1 MIWQLLRRDKLKS
14 LRKQEE
20 KEQEYQKNLLEEVK
34 KAEAANRAKTEFLQR
49 MSHDIRTPINGISGM
64 LDVAEHYSDDLQKQ
78 AECRQKIREASDILF
93 ELVSEVLDMSKLESG
108 EIQLEEKPFDVVT
121 LLDEVTGVVGRLAD
135 ERNITVAHKGRT
147 IEHRNLIGSPVHL
160 KRLLMNIMSNAVK
173 YNRDHGHI
181 YLYTRELP
189 SADSSIATL
198 QFVCEDNGIGMSE
211 EFQQRIFEPFTQ
223 EQKGG
228 ASKFGGTGLGMS
240 IAKSL
245 AEKMGGTI
253 SFEST
258 QGVGTT
264 FIITIPFKIDTQ
276 VGSHTPEPSAP
287 AESIR
292 GLHILLVE
300 DNELNMEIAEF
311 LIQNEGATVTK
322 AWDGQQAVTLFA
334 KSAPGEFDAILMD
347 VLMPV
352 MNGYEATRQIRA
364 LDRADA
370 KTIPIIAMTANAF
383 TEDRLKSKEAG
394 MDDDGKTVL
403 YNGRTGEP
411 FENRVS
417 VGVMY
422 MIKLH
427 HMVDDKLHARSVG
440 PYSLVT
446 QQPLGGKA
454 QNGGQRFGE
463 MEVWALEAYGA
474 AYTLREILTVKS
486 DDVVGRVK
494 TYEAIVKGQPM
505 PEPGLP
511 ESFRVL
517 KKELQAL
524 ALDIR
529 LLDENDQEIDERNIE
544 DEERRFPRS
553 IEKEDVNE
561 EKEVVTDAMKSE
573 ELVETEE
580 SESL

>member
-1 MIWQLLRRDKLKS
+1 
-14 LRKQEE
+14 
-20 KEQEYQKNLLEEVK
+20 
-34 KAEAANRAKTEFLQR
+34 

-78 AECRQKIREASDILF
+78 ADCRKKIREASDILL
-93 ELVSEVLDMSKLESG
+93 ELVNEVLDMSKLESG

-198 QFVCEDNGIGMSE
+198 QFVCEDNGIGMNE

-276 VGSHTPEPSAP
+276 AGSHTPEPSAP
-287 AESIR
+287 AGSIR

-334 KSAPGEFDAILMD
+334 KSAPGEFNAILMD

-394 MDDDGKTVL
+394 MDEHITKPIDSKLLVKVIAALTGK
-403 YNGRTGEP
+403 
-411 FENRVS
+411 
-417 VGVMY
+417 
-422 MIKLH
+422 
-427 HMVDDKLHARSVG
+427 
-440 PYSLVT
+440 
-446 QQPLGGKA
+446 
-454 QNGGQRFGE
+454 
-463 MEVWALEAYGA
+463 
-474 AYTLREILTVKS
+474 
-486 DDVVGRVK
+486 
-494 TYEAIVKGQPM
+494 
-505 PEPGLP
+505 
-511 ESFRVL
+511 
-517 KKELQAL
+517 
-524 ALDIR
+524 
-529 LLDENDQEIDERNIE
+529 NDQR
-544 DEERRFPRS
+544 PTA
-553 IEKEDVNE
+553 K
-561 EKEVVTDAMKSE
+561 
-573 ELVETEE
+573 
-580 SESL
+580 

>member
-1 MIWQLLRRDKLKS
+1 
-14 LRKQEE
+14 
-20 KEQEYQKNLLEEVK
+20 
-34 KAEAANRAKTEFLQR
+34 

-135 ERNITVAHKGRT
+135 ERNITVTHKGRT

-276 VGSHTPEPSAP
+276 AGSHTPEPSAP
-287 AESIR
+287 AGSIR

-370 KTIPIIAMTANAF
+370 KMIPIIAMTANAF

-394 MDDDGKTVL
+394 MDEHITKPIDSKLLVKVIAALTGK
-403 YNGRTGEP
+403 N
-411 FENRVS
+411 
-417 VGVMY
+417 
-422 MIKLH
+422 
-427 HMVDDKLHARSVG
+427 
-440 PYSLVT
+440 
-446 QQPLGGKA
+446 A
-454 QNGGQRFGE
+454 QRP
-463 MEVWALEAYGA
+463 
-474 AYTLREILTVKS
+474 K
-486 DDVVGRVK
+486 
-494 TYEAIVKGQPM
+494 
-505 PEPGLP
+505 
-511 ESFRVL
+511 
-517 KKELQAL
+517 
-524 ALDIR
+524 
-529 LLDENDQEIDERNIE
+529 
-544 DEERRFPRS
+544 
-553 IEKEDVNE
+553 
-561 EKEVVTDAMKSE
+561 
-573 ELVETEE
+573 
-580 SESL
+580 